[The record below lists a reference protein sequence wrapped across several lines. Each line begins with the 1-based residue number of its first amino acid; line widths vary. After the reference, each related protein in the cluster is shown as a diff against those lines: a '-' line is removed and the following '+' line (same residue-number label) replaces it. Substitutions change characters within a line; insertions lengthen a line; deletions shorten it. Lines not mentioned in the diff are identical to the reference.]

1 MFKRTEVALFFVQ
14 REELWFGL
22 YKYVRVVLDIDEGC
36 KTGEMGCRCDRW
48 RLGCTKDQ
56 L

>member
-22 YKYVRVVLDIDEGC
+22 YEEVCQSCSGHR
-36 KTGEMGCRCDRW
+36 
-48 RLGCTKDQ
+48 
-56 L
+56 